1 MEKIFSYTAV
11 IRTLGKA
18 GEKYQV
24 LLDSLANQS
33 IQPQKI
39 LVYIAEGFE
48 KPKET
53 IGREQYVYVRKGMV
67 AQRALP
73 YYEVDTEY
81 ILFLDDDVYLPE
93 KSVEQMFQYLFE
105 NNADIISP
113 DVFHNSERSFLSK
126 LAMSISG
133 RMIDRKDDGKWG
145 YKVMSNSGYSYN
157 SNPKPGVYLSQ
168 TNAGPCFLCSKD
180 TFMNIH
186 YEEELWLD
194 RLGYALGEDQVMF
207 YKMYCKGFKQ
217 LTWFHSG
224 IVHLDAGSTLRNKEK
239 EESVIYA
246 DFRFKAIFWH
256 RFIYL
261 PEKSTIKRFW
271 YVMTISYTL
280 GFTILISLLKLRT
293 DILRLKLK
301 AIKEA
306 VSFIKSEEY
315 SYMPLIQKTKR

>member
-39 LVYIAEGFE
+39 LVYIADGFE

-73 YYEVDTEY
+73 YDEVDTEY

-93 KSVEQMFQYLFE
+93 KSVEIMYKYLLG
-105 NNADIISP
+105 NNADVISP
-113 DVFHNSERSFLSK
+113 DVFPNSERSFLGK

-157 SNPKPGVYLSQ
+157 RNPKPGVYLSQ
-168 TNAGPCFLCSKD
+168 TNAGPCFLCLKD
-180 TFMNIH
+180 TFLNIH

-194 RLGYALGEDQVMF
+194 RLGYALGDDQVMF
-207 YKMYCKGFKQ
+207 YKMYCKGLKQ

-239 EESVIYA
+239 EKSMIYA
-246 DFRFKAIFWH
+246 DFRFKTIFWH

-261 PEKSTIKRFW
+261 PEKSIMKRIWYTI
-271 YVMTISYTL
+271 TIGYTL
-280 GFTILISLLKLRT
+280 VFTIFISLLKLRT
-293 DILRLKLK
+293 DILRLKLI

-306 VSFIKSEEY
+306 VNFIISEEY
-315 SYMPLIQKTKR
+315 RCIPLIEKN